1 MSRAIG
7 RRKAALPKD
16 GFVWYNRRMKKLIP
30 LACSVLVP
38 VVLNAGV
45 WANLDDDHWYS
56 GPKLAE
62 KDLEGK
68 VVIVD
73 NWGVNCPPCRALL
86 PRMQELWT
94 HFDQKK
100 FVLVGSHCQGRKP
113 EKVKELVD
121 ENKLTFPIY
130 ERFGLA
136 EGAPKFSAIPFL
148 YVVNHRGRVV
158 YSGHD
163 EREATEALVTA
174 IGDVGMPIS
183 LVSGVALPKR
193 YKSFSKKMR
202 LGASIAGDVKKL
214 EKEAA
219 GKNARMAGEA
229 QAIIDAIE
237 KARGEIKEEIAAAR
251 KRKPA
256 EALKLM
262 KDFLKTWPKE
272 GAEYKADIAEL
283 QKQVDA
289 EKAAA
294 AKKK

>member
-1 MSRAIG
+1 MI
-7 RRKAALPKD
+7 LT
-16 GFVWYNRRMKKLIP
+16 
-30 LACSVLVP
+30 
-38 VVLNAGV
+38 AGV
-45 WANLDDDHWYS
+45 WVNLDDEHHYS
-56 GPKLAE
+56 GPKLTE

-100 FVLVGSHCQGRKP
+100 FVLVGSHCQGRAP
-113 EKVKELVD
+113 EKVQELVA

-136 EGAPKFSAIPFL
+136 EGAPSFNAIPFL

-174 IGDVGMPIS
+174 IADVGQPIS
-183 LVSGVALPKR
+183 LCSGVMLPKR
-193 YKSFSKKMR
+193 YKSFSKKLR
-202 LGASIAGDVKKL
+202 LGSSISTEMKKL
-214 EKEAA
+214 ENEAK
-219 GKNARMAGEA
+219 GKNARVAAEA
-229 QAIIDAIE
+229 KEILDAIAN
-237 KARGEIKEEIAAAR
+237 AREDVRKEIAAA
-251 KRKPA
+251 KSRKPA
-256 EALKLM
+256 EALALM
-262 KDFLKTWPKE
+262 KAFVKTWPKE
-272 GAEYKADIAEL
+272 GAEYKGEIAEL

-289 EKAAA
+289 AKAA